1 MLVAEDDWDARN
13 FLLEV
18 LEVSGLVDAV
28 KTVCGIEEARHALN
42 APTTINAAF
51 VDVRLGRA
59 AGDDG
64 LSLVR
69 SMAAAADAPAFVLA
83 TETEDHALEAFELGV
98 FDYLVKP
105 FCEERITSCLKR
117 LHRRSAR
124 VTALDGWRRLV
135 ARRRRNLV
143 FLEPEEIWAFEA
155 ANPLTFAHTRHG
167 VFDFDMSLAEVE
179 TLGWSFV
186 RVHPNWLVSPAHV
199 KELERDGQ
207 TKLFIGAGMSDV
219 GPGIRVP
226 VAHECLSAVRKML
239 LSGTAGL
246 RPRSRKPVF
255 ALRPNR

>member
-1 MLVAEDDWDARN
+1 MFQVLVAEDDGYAKN
-13 FLLEV
+13 VLLHM

-28 KTVCGIEEARHALN
+28 KTVHGIAEARHALS

-51 VDVRLGRA
+51 VDVRLGHA

-69 SMAAAADAPAFVLA
+69 SMVSVADAPAFVLA

-105 FCEERITSCLKR
+105 FREERITSCLKR
-117 LHRRSAR
+117 LHQRSAR

-143 FLEPEEIWAFEA
+143 FLEPEEVWAFEA

-167 VFDFDMSLAEVE
+167 VFDLDMSLAEVQ
-179 TLGWSFV
+179 TLGWPFV

-199 KELERDGQ
+199 KELQRDGEP
-207 TKLFIGAGMSDV
+207 KLFIGTGMSDV

-226 VAHECLSAVRKML
+226 VAHEWLSAVRKML
-239 LSGTAGL
+239 LTGTAGL
-246 RPRSRKPVF
+246 RPRSRKPF
-255 ALRPNR
+255 